1 MDEKY
6 ISESDKIKARQAN
19 LAEYLIN
26 HGEPLK
32 RIGRRYQHSEHDS
45 LIFTENA
52 YFWNSRG
59 EHGNAIDYL
68 VRHKGFTF
76 IEAVKELLAVNTPS
90 QNVNPNF
97 SWSGIEKTAD
107 MRRTIAYLTKHRGI
121 DETIVT
127 DFIKRKLLFQQL
139 GTNNAIFPIYDE
151 TGEIVGAELAG
162 TLSDKRFKGVE
173 SGSKYG
179 YGFNVLCGSNPRYI
193 LFFESAIDLLSFMDI
208 KRDIIEKMKGSIL
221 VSLAGLKISTFKHSL
236 KAFGD
241 TLQPVLCVD
250 NDNAGDD
257 FLSRLQAE
265 FDGLKVYCPEPQ
277 FKDWNDQ
284 LRAIKSDT
292 KTHSLKPRQGNER
305 DSKKT

>member
-6 ISESDKIKARQAN
+6 ISESDKIRARKAN

-76 IEAVKELLAVNTPS
+76 IEAVKELLSSNLS
-90 QNVNPNF
+90 GSNDKINF
-97 SWSGIEKTAD
+97 SWSRIEKTAD

-127 DFIKRKLLFQQL
+127 NLIKRKLLFQQL

-179 YGFNVLCGSNPRYI
+179 YGFNVRCGDSPRYI

-208 KRDIIEKMKGSIL
+208 QRDVINKMKGSIL
-221 VSLAGLKISTFKHSL
+221 VSLAGIKVSTFKHSL
-236 KAFGD
+236 KAFGSA
-241 TLQPVLCVD
+241 LQPVLCVD
-250 NDNAGDD
+250 NDNSGNE
-257 FLSRLQAE
+257 FINRLQAVFE
-265 FDGLKVYCPEPQ
+265 GLKVYRPQPE

-284 LRAIKSDT
+284 LQAAKNNV
-292 KTHSLKPRQGNER
+292 KTHSLKPLQGNER